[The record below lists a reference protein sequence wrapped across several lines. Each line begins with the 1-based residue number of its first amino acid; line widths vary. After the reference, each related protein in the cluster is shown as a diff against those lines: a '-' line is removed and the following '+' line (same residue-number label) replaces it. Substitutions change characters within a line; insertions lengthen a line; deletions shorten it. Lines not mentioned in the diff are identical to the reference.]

1 LRAERALTSFDRTH
15 MLIFNYIYQL
25 PIFTDRSKLSGK
37 LLGGWQIS
45 GISIYQSGLPLNL
58 GLTGSTIGLANRPS
72 VNSGASLSMPKTVAQ
87 WFGTSTFAAP
97 AFGYFGNAGRN
108 LIRGPGMH
116 EWDVALF
123 KTFHFSERLGFTLRG
138 EAFNLFNHTNL
149 QNVSLSFGAG
159 NFGQVTDARQPR
171 LMEVSAKME
180 F

>member
-1 LRAERALTSFDRTH
+1 
-15 MLIFNYIYQL
+15 M
-25 PIFTDRSKLSGK
+25 GCC
-37 LLGGWQIS
+37 
-45 GISIYQSGLPLNL
+45 
-58 GLTGSTIGLANRPS
+58 
-72 VNSGASLSMPKTVAQ
+72 V
-87 WFGTSTFAAP
+87 
-97 AFGYFGNAGRN
+97 
-108 LIRGPGMH
+108 
-116 EWDVALF
+116 F